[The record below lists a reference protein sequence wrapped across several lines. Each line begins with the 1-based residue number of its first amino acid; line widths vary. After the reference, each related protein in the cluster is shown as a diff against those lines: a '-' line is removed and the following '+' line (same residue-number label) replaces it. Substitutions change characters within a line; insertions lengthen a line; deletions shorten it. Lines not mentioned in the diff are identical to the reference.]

1 MEHNPGTYINIE
13 YDDHTDRFIRYFI
26 SFKAC
31 IDGFNHCWT
40 LLFLDATFL
49 KGRFKGFLLAATAKD
64 GNKVVHGNIPPTFIS
79 DRNLGL
85 LEAMPIVFPNAEH
98 TFCLQHL
105 QRNLRD
111 RLWTCRS
118 IQILSKCTSTTLGK
132 CIFQGRCYGEMCSN
146 AAESFNS
153 WVREAFNLPIIR
165 MVDSIRAKLMRQMV
179 KHRLAAQT
187 WTGTICP
194 KMESRLE
201 KAFNE
206 GRSWK
211 LNGFPCAHAMVAIWK
226 SGRDL
231 NTLVELY
238 FHVGEYRSTYAANIS
253 PMPTVEQLP
262 FNLHDYIIYPPA
274 VKRPLGRPKKKRIL
288 SKEELV

>member
-64 GNKVVHGNIPPTFIS
+64 GNKVRLFPLAYAIVDSKNTVNWSWFLQHLAQVVHGNIPPTFIS

-111 RLWTCRS
+111 RLWYS
-118 IQILSKCTSTTLGK
+118 NSMHQVGLVSKLRHCAYAPTVT
-132 CIFQGRCYGEMCSN
+132 
-146 AAESFNS
+146 
-153 WVREAFNLPIIR
+153 AFNHK
-165 MVDSIRAKLMRQMV
+165 VEQF
-179 KHRLAAQT
+179 H
-187 WTGTICP
+187 
-194 KMESRLE
+194 
-201 KAFNE
+201 
-206 GRSWK
+206 
-211 LNGFPCAHAMVAIWK
+211 K
-226 SGRDL
+226 SGRVVASKFL
-231 NTLVELY
+231 
-238 FHVGEYRSTYAANIS
+238 ANAH
-253 PMPTVEQLP
+253 PQ
-262 FNLHDYIIYPPA
+262 H
-274 VKRPLGRPKKKRIL
+274 
-288 SKEELV
+288 